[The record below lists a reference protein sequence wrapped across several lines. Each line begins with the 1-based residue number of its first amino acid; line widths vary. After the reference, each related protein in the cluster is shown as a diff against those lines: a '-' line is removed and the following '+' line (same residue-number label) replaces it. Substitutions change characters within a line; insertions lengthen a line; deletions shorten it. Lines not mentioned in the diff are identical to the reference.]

1 MNPTE
6 LTPEALRTAALT
18 LMTQPGDLNS
28 SVREGDPALETLS
41 SLSPERL
48 SQTVDEAL
56 LERRLSDVLREARVR
71 QGLTGTEAG
80 ALLGVGRS
88 RISRIEREA
97 HRLELGNLIRYAAA
111 LGYGVRLELIPEA
124 GGEALVARLS

>member
-28 SVREGDPALETLS
+28 SVREGDPALETAS
-41 SLSPERL
+41 SLSLAAL
-48 SQTVDEAL
+48 SETVDEAL

>member
-1 MNPTE
+1 MTNAD
-6 LTPEALRTAALT
+6 LTPETLRAAALI
-18 LMTQPGDLNS
+18 LMAQPGDLNS
-28 SVREGDPALETLS
+28 SVRESDPALETAS

-48 SQTVDEAL
+48 EGTVDEAL
-56 LERRLSDVLREARVR
+56 LERRLSDVLREARVS

-88 RISRIEREA
+88 RISRIEHEA
-97 HRLELGNLIRYAAA
+97 DRLELGNLIRYAAA
-111 LGYGVRLELIPEA
+111 LGYGVRLELVPEA

>member
-48 SQTVDEAL
+48 SETVDEAL

>member
-1 MNPTE
+1 MTNAD
-6 LTPEALRTAALT
+6 LTPETLRAAALI
-18 LMTQPGDLNS
+18 LMAQPGDLNS
-28 SVREGDPALETLS
+28 SVRESDPALETAS

-48 SQTVDEAL
+48 TETVGDAL

-71 QGLTGTEAG
+71 QGLGAETG

-88 RISRIEREA
+88 RISRIEHEA
-97 HRLELGNLIRYAAA
+97 DRLELGNLIRYAAA
-111 LGYGVRLELIPEA
+111 LGYGVRLELVPEA